1 MRMSFGKIG
10 LRASAF
16 ALACGVALA
25 GSSAQAAALHT
36 YSTSGSVLSNG
47 ISYSSASN
55 TVPAITFNPVVAGSF
70 TAPSHISLG
79 EFVVLTLP
87 EGQSQT
93 FNNTRFSLTYNPA
106 TIGGDAY
113 PAGAPPVTLTGVF
126 NGVVSGTQANVDA
139 TFDPITNPVF
149 ATDKYLSTLTLLS
162 NPVSLV
168 APSAGG
174 RTTVQANVITT
185 DPVPTPEPATVV
197 ILATALVGLGL
208 RQRLRAARKL
218 A

>member
-16 ALACGVALA
+16 ALACVALVGA
-25 GSSAQAAALHT
+25 DAKAAALHN
-36 YSTSGSVLSNG
+36 YSTSGSVFTDGIDGNG
-47 ISYSSASN
+47 
-55 TVPAITFNPVVAGSF
+55 VITFNPVSAGSF

-79 EFVVLTLP
+79 EFVVSTLP
-87 EGQSQT
+87 DGQT
-93 FNNTRFSLTYNPA
+93 TTYDKVGFTLTYNP
-106 TIGGDAY
+106 TMIGGDPY
-113 PAGAPPVTLTGVF
+113 PADAKPVILTGKL

-149 ATDKYLSTLTLLS
+149 STDKYLSTISLLS

-208 RQRLRAARKL
+208 RQRLRTARK
-218 A
+218 AG

>member
-25 GSSAQAAALHT
+25 GSDAKAAALHT
-36 YSTSGSVLSNG
+36 YSTSGAIFTNG
-47 ISYSSASN
+47 IEGTNVISY
-55 TVPAITFNPVVAGSF
+55 NPVTAGSF
-70 TAPSHISLG
+70 TAPSYVGLG
-79 EFVVLTLP
+79 EFVVSTLP
-87 EGQSQT
+87 EGQST
-93 FNNTRFSLTYNPA
+93 VYDNTRFTLTYNP
-106 TIGGDAY
+106 TKIGGDVY
-113 PAGAPPVTLTGVF
+113 PADGKPLILTGTL

-139 TFDPITNPVF
+139 KFDPISNPVF
-149 ATDKYLSTLTLLS
+149 STDNYLSTISLLS

-208 RQRLRAARKL
+208 RQRLRTGRK
-218 A
+218 AG